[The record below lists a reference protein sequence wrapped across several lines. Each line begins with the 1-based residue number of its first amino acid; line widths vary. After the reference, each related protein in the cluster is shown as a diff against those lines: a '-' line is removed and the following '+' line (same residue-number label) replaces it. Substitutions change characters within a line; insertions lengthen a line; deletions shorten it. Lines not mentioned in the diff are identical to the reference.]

1 MMPGGE
7 SFFRSRPLG
16 QAERGMLFRR
26 QNGAKERAIPPAD
39 KTMKTPKVKSAGQI
53 FLIPQESIAPNPNQP
68 RQRFDYDELEGLA
81 QSIRQN
87 GILQPITVRQT
98 ETGFELISGE
108 RRLRAARLVGL
119 TKIPAI
125 IAEIDNKNSAVFSLI
140 ENLQRQDLD
149 CFEEAEAIDRLV
161 TDYGMSREEL
171 SRKLGK
177 APSTLSNKLRLLR
190 LPEDMRYRLTRAGLT
205 ERHARALLQLD
216 NDDQRARALGIM
228 IDRHLTVQE
237 SERLVEQM
245 LAKTGKNRTNFRG
258 IRDVRVFINTLN
270 HAVDAIRRAGVDA
283 DAAKSE
289 TPEYIEY
296 VVRIPKLEQL
306 KLPLSSEDEAV

>member
-1 MMPGGE
+1 
-7 SFFRSRPLG
+7 
-16 QAERGMLFRR
+16 
-26 QNGAKERAIPPAD
+26 
-39 KTMKTPKVKSAGQI
+39 MKSPKLKPAGQVV
-53 FLIPQESIAPNPNQP
+53 LVPQESILPNPNQP

-87 GILQPITVRQT
+87 GILQPITVRPAAD
-98 ETGFELISGE
+98 GKFELIAGE
-108 RRLRAARLVGL
+108 RRLRAARLVGV

-125 IAEIDNKNSAVFSLI
+125 VVDIDQKKSAVFSLL

-149 CFEEAEAIDRLV
+149 FF
-161 TDYGMSREEL
+161 GMSQEEVGK
-171 SRKLGK
+171 KLGK
-177 APSTLSNKLRLLR
+177 AQSTLSNKLRLLR
-190 LPEDMRYRLTRAGLT
+190 LPEEMRYQISRAGLS
-205 ERHARALLQLD
+205 ERHARALLTLD
-216 NDDQRARALGIM
+216 NDTLRQRALGII
-228 IDRHLTVQE
+228 IDRRLTVSE
-237 SERLVEQM
+237 SERLIEQM
-245 LAKTGKNRTNFRG
+245 RSKNDRSRCNYRG

-306 KLPLSSEDEAV
+306 KMPGVGAGGADRTESA